1 MYADIFL
8 RGAIFPT
15 VPGADALAIRC
26 GRIQAV
32 GKASELQGLIGPD
45 TEVLDLEG
53 KAVLPG
59 FIDAHTHF
67 VRVGLE
73 RTFYVDLSGTKS
85 LEEAMDRLREAAR
98 DRAGE
103 WVMARGWDESK
114 WPQKRPLKR
123 ADLDRVV
130 PRQPCCA
137 VRVDGHLVVCN
148 TLALDRCPY
157 PEGRL
162 VDRGAGHLREDA
174 AWAFLDAVPLD
185 RTALVEAIAAA
196 SRRAA
201 ELGVTAVAEMS
212 GKPEYIRAYQQ
223 ALKEGKL
230 RTRVFLYLPLELAD
244 HAVELGLEH
253 GFGGE
258 LLRIVGVKAFADG
271 SIGARTAALSSPYRD
286 ANDTGTLLLE
296 AEDLAGIW
304 RRLSHMGLQLAVHAI
319 GDRAIGEVL
328 RAARLAGISE
338 HGRHRIEHLELPTEE
353 QLEEMASLGLVASM
367 QPNFVVN
374 WSGPGGL
381 YHERLGPERDS
392 AIDPHSLVLKYGI
405 PLAFGSDGM
414 PMDPLYGLLGA
425 VAPPHEVQRIPPEEA
440 IRAYTAG
447 AAYALFAE
455 RELGELAPGKR
466 ADLVI
471 LSDNPLKAPLQR
483 VRVEMTILGGALIF
497 RR

>member
-162 VDRGAGHLREDA
+162 VDRDAGHLREDA

-304 RRLSHMGLQLAVHAI
+304 
-319 GDRAIGEVL
+319 
-328 RAARLAGISE
+328 
-338 HGRHRIEHLELPTEE
+338 
-353 QLEEMASLGLVASM
+353 
-367 QPNFVVN
+367 
-374 WSGPGGL
+374 
-381 YHERLGPERDS
+381 
-392 AIDPHSLVLKYGI
+392 
-405 PLAFGSDGM
+405 
-414 PMDPLYGLLGA
+414 
-425 VAPPHEVQRIPPEEA
+425 
-440 IRAYTAG
+440 
-447 AAYALFAE
+447 
-455 RELGELAPGKR
+455 
-466 ADLVI
+466 
-471 LSDNPLKAPLQR
+471 
-483 VRVEMTILGGALIF
+483 
-497 RR
+497 